1 MKNEGFHRLRL
12 WLFGCLTAAIMGM
25 IFWFSA
31 QNALLSQQMSDGF
44 LSSLIG
50 SILEKLLPGLTGQ
63 GMAVDIRKYAHMA
76 EFFCLGISAFLFLSE
91 LRRWRQDLTA
101 ALMAFC
107 FSVLYACT
115 DEVHQIFVP
124 GRAGRFTDVLVDSV
138 GIALGVSLCALCQQ
152 VFGRKS
158 NDNT

>member
-1 MKNEGFHRLRL
+1 MKGERFHRLRL
-12 WLFGCLTAAIMGM
+12 WIFGLLTAAIMVM

-31 QNALLSQQMSDGF
+31 QNALLSQQVSDGF

-76 EFFCLGISAFLFLSE
+76 EFFCLGISAFLFFSE
-91 LRRWRQDLTA
+91 LRRWRPDLTA
-101 ALMAFC
+101 AIMAFC

-138 GIALGVSLCALCQQ
+138 GIILGVALSAFSQRA
-152 VFGRKS
+152 FGRKKHP
-158 NDNT
+158 